1 MVPFLLSTATKDIF
15 GKVDNVSIS
24 MNARTKMEVVPI
36 TATTCKE
43 VTRVHVMLDTLWG
56 LMVSLV
62 RI

>member
-1 MVPFLLSTATKDIF
+1 MVPFLLSTATKGIF
-15 GKVDNVSIS
+15 GKVDDVLIS
-24 MNARTKMEVVPI
+24 MNARTEMEVVPI

-43 VTRVHVMLDTLWG
+43 VTPVRVMMDTLWG

>member
-15 GKVDNVSIS
+15 GKVANVSIS
-24 MNARTKMEVVPI
+24 MNVRTKMEVVPI

-43 VTRVHVMLDTLWG
+43 VTHVHVMLDTLWG